1 MQVKPA
7 GHRVLIKPDK
17 IEEVTKGGIII
28 HRELVEKEQQAQVS
42 GVVLDVGAD
51 CYREYDAPWCKQ
63 GDKVLYQRHA
73 GMRVPNGE
81 GGFLED
87 KLLLNDLD
95 ITAIVLE
102 E

>member
-1 MQVKPA
+1 MKVKPV

-28 HRELVEKEQQAQVS
+28 HRDLVEKEQQAQVS
-42 GVVLDVGAD
+42 GVVVDMGLD
-51 CYREYDAPWCKQ
+51 CYREYDVDWCKI

-73 GMRVPNGE
+73 GMRVPDGN

-87 KLLLNDLD
+87 LLLLNDLD
-95 ITAIVLE
+95 VTGIIE